1 MKSLLLTLVLVIST
15 QVNAAQ
21 VELGKY
27 KAVDVN
33 TKAIHADLVLRADA
47 TTSITINTP
56 DLPKPIPCEG
66 TYTLVGNEFSA
77 NVKCKSTLLD
87 RANVKID
94 VTNVNPQSVRTEA
107 GAEVSVV
114 IDALGDDAMKFML
127 KKAD

>member
-1 MKSLLLTLVLVIST
+1 MKSLLLTLVLALST

-27 KAVDVN
+27 RAIDTD
-33 TKAIHADLVLRADA
+33 TKSIRADLVLRADA

-66 TYTLVGNEFSA
+66 KYTVIGNELSA
-77 NVKCKSTLLD
+77 DVKCKSELLAQ
-87 RANVKID
+87 ANVKID
-94 VTNVNPQSVRTEA
+94 VTNVNPQSVRSER
-107 GAEVSVV
+107 GADVKVI
-114 IDALGDDAMKFML
+114 IDALGDDAIRFML